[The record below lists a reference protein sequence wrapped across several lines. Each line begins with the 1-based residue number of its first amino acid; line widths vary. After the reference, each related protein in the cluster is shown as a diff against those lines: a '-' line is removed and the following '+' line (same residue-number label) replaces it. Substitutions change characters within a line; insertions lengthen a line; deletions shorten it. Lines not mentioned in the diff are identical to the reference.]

1 MRLSSVSQSVSST
14 VTAHCDKK
22 KKTVGSQQTSDKTGG
37 LPKVPKSARSSGFAS
52 NDPFNDP
59 LNQLS
64 SNYSSG
70 IPEYGDYDPLNLNP
84 LNASL
89 NQLNQQYSNPSLN
102 TPEYSLYNNDSPPL
116 YNNTYPLGDPSEP
129 FKNTFA
135 SSSFD
140 QSQQYPAFDGNKPLE
155 NTFASSNFN
164 QSEQYPAINE
174 LLANNNPSDLLNSA
188 SHVVDDNPFAQ
199 PDVRR
204 KSPPTSKQKPT
215 EQASPTIDIKSV
227 VIPQTS
233 EQIKAEILQLLAKFP
248 IDTTDKGKRTN
259 PKIGKNPQG
268 TQEDLLRLSALLKE
282 VKDKKIDIAIPPIEQ
297 RIKLYTKF
305 FEGKLTTKPEQVQG
319 VETEIDPWVEF
330 NNSCLTA
337 ESQTNPAI
345 ETTTE
350 PAVIVAETESVSK
363 PTPQPAIN
371 LKANNLKANQSYK
384 ALETELSAYLANPAD
399 VSKLNTALNAL
410 KADSSLPA
418 ETQTKI
424 GKIVTATISLG
435 KARKTLTEQEKA
447 ASDYNKANNSRTGIF
462 AVTADE
468 KYHKRVK
475 KEENYLATLLLD
487 DPEEKS
493 RGFAWSD
500 YVARLETS
508 SPNYGF
514 SIKEFESS
522 LRELSELT
530 RRLEAS
536 LIKAKSEYGDN
547 SPLVKTIET
556 VIKQREEELKTEQ
569 AKYVEYSKLLLTDNV
584 VDSYLKSR
592 VTEDSRLGGGS
603 LSLNEKLAVFVRLKN
618 KLEKAINYTKLV
630 EGADSDSAKQLE
642 QALEYGLVS
651 YRARLVD
658 LYPEFG
664 NKTETFE
671 LLLQLGETQ
680 RQLEIVNRANFNEAN
695 KNRTKTTQLENDIA
709 RISRSL
715 NDQLT
720 YERQARADLE
730 SKLATDQ
737 ADLNSNINR
746 ASKLAADQ
754 LDALERTLGDE
765 LGQTRTELGQ
775 TNTKVTGLESE
786 LGTTKTKLG
795 EAETKLSGLETKLGE
810 RVTMPMEGGL
820 AAVLAAVSGI
830 IAYFAAISGN
840 KKDDK
845 ASSADES
852 KKKMV

>member
-248 IDTTDKGKRTN
+248 IDTTDNGKKIN
-259 PKIGKNPQG
+259 PKIGQNPQG

-305 FEGKLTTKPEQVQG
+305 FDGKVATKPEQTQ
-319 VETEIDPWVEF
+319 
-330 NNSCLTA
+330 
-337 ESQTNPAI
+337 
-345 ETTTE
+345 TE
-350 PAVIVAETESVSK
+350 PTLLVSEAESVSK
-363 PTPQPAIN
+363 MGVAGGRAKPPQLNTYETTATALIAAYKDIN
-371 LKANNLKANQSYK
+371 TTDESLKTLEEATDSALTQLRSLKRPVPQEEDTLLKQIKRVISLTASERRLKLAEK
-384 ALETELSAYLANPAD
+384 ALNNNESKPELVKAVNQAKESVENARKWVMESLGTEEAGVFTSYL
-399 VSKLNTALNAL
+399 TALDALNPTLDKDSFDKAL
-410 KADSSLPA
+410 KAQEQVRKIAEGKLEDAMQRNPILNSYLSEQFNLLASDTTVRQNIHEFNNRINTQLAKLDKLKQGETIEKADLVELVTLYKVIQNSITEKGKNSLQDTFISEKALPFLEKINSQSGLA
-418 ETQTKI
+418 LLEAQIELVMDIGKNQTAVITDHNELVDAHNDLVDEVRAYRNLTTDIISKTKI
-424 GKIVTATISLG
+424 IV
-435 KARKTLTEQEKA
+435 
-447 ASDYNKANNSRTGIF
+447 D
-462 AVTADE
+462 
-468 KYHKRVK
+468 
-475 KEENYLATLLLD
+475 
-487 DPEEKS
+487 
-493 RGFAWSD
+493 
-500 YVARLETS
+500 
-508 SPNYGF
+508 
-514 SIKEFESS
+514 
-522 LRELSELT
+522 
-530 RRLEAS
+530 
-536 LIKAKSEYGDN
+536 
-547 SPLVKTIET
+547 
-556 VIKQREEELKTEQ
+556 
-569 AKYVEYSKLLLTDNV
+569 
-584 VDSYLKSR
+584 
-592 VTEDSRLGGGS
+592 
-603 LSLNEKLAVFVRLKN
+603 
-618 KLEKAINYTKLV
+618 
-630 EGADSDSAKQLE
+630 
-642 QALEYGLVS
+642 
-651 YRARLVD
+651 
-658 LYPEFG
+658 
-664 NKTETFE
+664 
-671 LLLQLGETQ
+671 
-680 RQLEIVNRANFNEAN
+680 
-695 KNRTKTTQLENDIA
+695 
-709 RISRSL
+709 
-715 NDQLT
+715 
-720 YERQARADLE
+720 
-730 SKLATDQ
+730 
-737 ADLNSNINR
+737 
-746 ASKLAADQ
+746 
-754 LDALERTLGDE
+754 
-765 LGQTRTELGQ
+765 ELGQ

-810 RVTMPMEGGL
+810 RVTMPMAGGL